1 MKAGAMS
8 SAGSFDRAFRFGRE
22 LGLHDPFLF
31 KLVPAVDDC
40 LGEAFPEIKARKDYV
55 STVIESE
62 EASFGRTLD
71 RGLEIFTDAADKA
84 KNKTISG
91 DAAFQL
97 YDTYGFPVD
106 LTQLMAQERGLKVDT
121 AGFDKLME
129 QQRCRARA
137 AQKVAQAIVMAP
149 TRNYRNAGPF
159 TNIKQTNARV
169 VVLRYHRL
177 RQ

>member
-1 MKAGAMS
+1 MPVIDRLAEMTGKKFTSQLNNKTDNAFRVIADHIRALSMAITDGATPS
-8 SAGSFDRAFRFGRE
+8 NEGRGYVIRRILRRAFRFGRE

-91 DAAFQL
+91 DDAFQL

-106 LTQLMAQERGLKVDT
+106 L
-121 AGFDKLME
+121 
-129 QQRCRARA
+129 
-137 AQKVAQAIVMAP
+137 
-149 TRNYRNAGPF
+149 RN
-159 TNIKQTNARV
+159 
-169 VVLRYHRL
+169 
-177 RQ
+177 